1 MARWTASSRVNWSN
15 WADDFVIIR
24 RTKHNTD
31 TAMQKVVQVM
41 ELLKLTLH
49 PTKTRVVDMGQ
60 DGFDFPG
67 SDIHKKKSRK
77 IGKLLPYIWASPK
90 SMINIRRKIHFID
103 EKELR
108 AN

>member
-1 MARWTASSRVNWSN
+1 
-15 WADDFVIIR
+15 
-24 RTKHNTD
+24 
-31 TAMQKVVQVM
+31 MQKVVQVM

-77 IGKLLPYIWASPK
+77 SGKPLPYIWASPK
-90 SMINIRRKIHFID
+90 SMMNIRRKIHFID